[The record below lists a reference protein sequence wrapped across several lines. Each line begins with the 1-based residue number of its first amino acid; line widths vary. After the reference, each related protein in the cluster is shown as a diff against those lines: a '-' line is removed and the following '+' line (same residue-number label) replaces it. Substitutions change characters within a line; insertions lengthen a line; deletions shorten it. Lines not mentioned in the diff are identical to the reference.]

1 MIKVIIYY
9 NKGLV
14 KCIELSG
21 FKGVFRDSKGILY
34 DFRPKDMCPSYD
46 SFMKKDEKKIYDF
59 LIKALQEQIKAL
71 ESSEKYSNQDD
82 TILENIKEELDLT
95 LENYNKKFK

>member
-1 MIKVIIYY
+1 
-9 NKGLV
+9 
-14 KCIELSG
+14 LSG

-46 SFMKKDEKKIYDF
+46 NFMKKDEKKIYDF

-82 TILENIKEELDLT
+82 TILENIKEELELT